1 MSDKNYGHC
10 NYCGKY
16 RPLTWNGGYCSERCY
31 KKSGQQDQD
40 TADEISYQ
48 MLWYYRDDLSAV
60 IFRTIIMSIG
70 WNIFYYSML
79 GILRDNSQ
87 TALVDVLTIPTPL
100 VMIGITIVVS
110 VIQNLMERGKSKA
123 FRWFIQFG
131 IPILLL
137 IAVEIKINT

>member
-70 WNIFYYSML
+70 WNIFYYSIL
-79 GILRDNSQ
+79 GILRDNAQ
-87 TALVDVLTIPTPL
+87 TALVNALTIPTPL
-100 VMIGITIVVS
+100 VMIGITVVVS
-110 VIQNLMERGKSKA
+110 IVQNLIERGKGKS

-137 IAVEIKINT
+137 IAVEIKINA